1 MNIPDDLL
9 YTEEHEWV
17 RVDGNVAT
25 IGITDYAQSELGDI
39 VYIELP
45 NVGDKTKQMEP
56 FGTIE
61 AVKAVSDLYA
71 PLTGEVV
78 EINEA
83 LADSPDLVN
92 KDPYGDGWMIR
103 VEMADPSELEKLLSA
118 EDYKQVIGE

>member
-25 IGITDYAQSELGDI
+25 VGITDYAQSELGDI
-39 VYIELP
+39 VYVELP
-45 NVGDKTKQMEP
+45 SVGDKTKQMEP

-78 EINEA
+78 EVNEA
-83 LADSPDLVN
+83 LADSPDMVN
-92 KDPYGDGWMIR
+92 KDPYGEGWMIR
-103 VEMADPSELEKLLSA
+103 IEMADPSELEKLLSA

>member
-39 VYIELP
+39 VYVELP

-71 PLTGEVV
+71 PLTGKVV
-78 EINEA
+78 EVNEA

-92 KDPYGDGWMIR
+92 KDPYGEGWMIR

-118 EDYKQVIGE
+118 DDYKQVIGE